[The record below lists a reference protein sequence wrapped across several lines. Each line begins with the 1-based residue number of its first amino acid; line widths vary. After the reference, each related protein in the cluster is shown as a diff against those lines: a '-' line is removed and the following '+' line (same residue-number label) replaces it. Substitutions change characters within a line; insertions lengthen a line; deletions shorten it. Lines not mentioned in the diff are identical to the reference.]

1 MGSRFSNYRC
11 CNNNVIVLNILI
23 GIASFLLYLINK
35 HYLRMVFYYPFFRFY
50 FNDVLAGIVIL
61 AYSNIVISLSNV
73 KFNLYS
79 LKNIIVFNLVIGLFW
94 EYVTPLYYSKSTG
107 DPLDVVAYVVG
118 GIVYYLII
126 KISNKYREK

>member
-11 CNNNVIVLNILI
+11 CNNSVIVLNILI

-35 HYLRMVFYYPFFRFY
+35 YYLRMVFYYPFFRFY